1 MNLPVTTD
9 ITRMMQPVNGCKRV
23 AKDVGELALGG
34 LSPIT
39 VVLPEA
45 GLLVLNTV
53 GEAELQMWFEW
64 KTHCYLSIMRKTNTI
79 VAQSLYWQSKKPYT
93 GTIAPDEEEVVGV
106 GVIVVGIVGVIV
118 VAGVVG
124 GVVAGVVGVV
134 VAGGVGV
141 VPVTGDDDGDD
152 DDG

>member
-9 ITRMMQPVNGCKRV
+9 ITRMMQPVNGCKMV
-23 AKDVGELALGG
+23 AKDVEELTLGG
-34 LSPIT
+34 LSPKT
-39 VVLPEA
+39 VVLAEA

-64 KTHCYLSIMRKTNTI
+64 KTQCYLSIMRKTNTI
-79 VAQSLYWQSKKPYT
+79 VAQSLYWQSRKPYT
-93 GTIAPDEEEVVGV
+93 GTIAPDEEVVGV

-124 GVVAGVVGVV
+124 VVVTGVVGVVVAGVVGVV
-134 VAGGVGV
+134 AVA
-141 VPVTGDDDGDD
+141 GDDDGDD